1 MTPELEA
8 RINNF
13 MGGKSSFLPEQP
25 PATPLSPPMDIGQ
38 SIDDISQSLS
48 EFAPYGSG
56 KTVDYMVSNSATVPN
71 QENTMQVFREVIKR
85 VGLPAENIKE
95 AKAIFDYQV
104 RQSGLNFATEQLLK
118 RFGQMSQSEDTLA
131 QDPRNS
137 RVSSMAEMASG
148 TVPFTPESGVLYRG
162 PEDAPTNQEMIDR
175 FEAEMA
181 RRGRNTGQGSVATGA
196 RVLSQNFQEGGEVE
210 QMMMMA
216 EGDPNA
222 ELAAAIDGLMVEQA
236 MTDDPEEQAMFA
248 SMSENIMGAA
258 NAPLSAEAQMIA
270 AEGRGR
276 DTTLAHLTPGEV
288 VLPVAAMQDST
299 FETAVENRF
308 NEIGLDP
315 EQYVVGAGIA
325 SLNPVTGLEEFGA
338 FKKVGK
344 FLKKA
349 VKVVAPIAMLI
360 PGVGTAVGA
369 ALGGIGG
376 LAAKI
381 PVIGKTLGNIGS
393 TVAGGIAGLGIPGV
407 SPIAGGA
414 LEGSSD
420 FTGTLMGGLRNPL
433 AGGVFGGRGSTYAG
447 ADQGDLL
454 NRFLR
459 GGGQQQ
465 GGGGGEV
472 PQAAQQYTD
481 AQKRQL
487 LIEKGGM
494 KADTVDAMS
503 QTSGMLDVLFTSKF
517 PDAAGTATDAEL
529 DEFNRGGRFPGGVFG
544 PNSFADKIL
553 NIDPSKGTGP
563 LSFLRGGGDGEGI
576 SGLLG
581 GDMGKLALGGGAA
594 YMLAKLAMDEAKKDK
609 GVPKTPLTMM
619 DSSGRYNIA
628 AEVARQQGRAA
639 PNPVEYGL
647 LPRGTLPELSGGS
660 RTPAGPAVVSQYY
673 DPDMPQYDPAQIE
686 QIPVRGAANGGAI
699 YPMAYANGGN
709 VAMEDFERMN
719 GGISGPGTETSDDVP
734 AMLSD
739 GEFVMTGQA
748 VRGAGSFDMSQGQ
761 DGILTLTPSGAPD
774 RQKGTDVMYAMMNM
788 FEGVA

>member
-13 MGGKSSFLPEQP
+13 MG
-25 PATPLSPPMDIGQ
+25 A
-38 SIDDISQSLS
+38 
-48 EFAPYGSG
+48 
-56 KTVDYMVSNSATVPN
+56 
-71 QENTMQVFREVIKR
+71 
-85 VGLPAENIKE
+85 
-95 AKAIFDYQV
+95 
-104 RQSGLNFATEQLLK
+104 
-118 RFGQMSQSEDTLA
+118 
-131 QDPRNS
+131 
-137 RVSSMAEMASG
+137 
-148 TVPFTPESGVLYRG
+148 
-162 PEDAPTNQEMIDR
+162 
-175 FEAEMA
+175 
-181 RRGRNTGQGSVATGA
+181 GSV
-196 RVLSQNFQEGGEVE
+196 SDMDMMPQSFQEGGEVE

-222 ELAAAIDGLMVEQA
+222 ELAAAIDGLMAEQA
-236 MTDDPEEQAMFA
+236 MTDDPTEQAMFE
-248 SMSENIMGAA
+248 SMAENVMDAA

-288 VLPVAAMQDST
+288 VLPVAAMQDSA

-325 SLNPVTGLEEFGA
+325 SLNPVTGLEEFGF
-338 FKKVGK
+338 FKKAGK

-414 LEGSSD
+414 LEGASD
-420 FTGTLMGGLRNPL
+420 FVGTLGQAVRNPL
-433 AGGVFGGRGSTYAG
+433 AGGVFGAKGSTYAG
-447 ADQGDLL
+447 ADQGDIL
-454 NRFLR
+454 NRIFRPGTTELEVTGSGIPITERGNASFDVLTQQKMLQELQREGMTQEQFDQLGNSGMSIQQIYSTFL
-459 GGGQQQ
+459 GGAGAAGQQGQ
-465 GGGGGEV
+465 GASETGIFGG
-472 PQAAQQYTD
+472 T
-481 AQKRQL
+481 
-487 LIEKGGM
+487 
-494 KADTVDAMS
+494 
-503 QTSGMLDVLFTSKF
+503 
-517 PDAAGTATDAEL
+517 
-529 DEFNRGGRFPGGVFG
+529 FG
-544 PNSFADKIL
+544 PKL
-553 NIDPSKGTGP
+553 RKM
-563 LSFLRGGGDGEGI
+563 FLGDGGGEGI

-594 YMLAKLAMDEAKKDK
+594 YMLGKLAMDEAKKDK

-647 LPRGTLPELSGGS
+647 LPRGTFPEMSGGS

>member
-13 MGGKSSFLPEQP
+13 MGGRSSYLPEQP
-25 PATPLSPPMDIGQ
+25 PATPLSPPENIGQ
-38 SIDDISQSLS
+38 SIDEISESLS

-71 QENTMQVFREVIKR
+71 QENTMQVFRSVAKM
-85 VGLPAENIKE
+85 VGLPAQNMQE
-95 AKAIFDYQV
+95 AKEIFDYEV
-104 RQSGLNFATEQLLK
+104 RQGGLDFATEQLVK
-118 RFGQMSQSEDTLA
+118 RFGQMSQSENTLA
-131 QDPRNS
+131 QDPRDY
-137 RVSSMAEMASG
+137 RVSSMEEMVSG
-148 TVPFTPESGVLYRG
+148 TEPFVPESGVLYRG
-162 PEDAPTNQEMIDR
+162 PEDDPTSQEMIDR

-181 RRGRNTGQGSVATGA
+181 RRGRDTGQGSVATGA
-196 RVLSQNFQEGGEVE
+196 DVLTQNFQEGGEVE

-222 ELAAAIDGLMVEQA
+222 ELAAAIDGLMAEQA
-236 MTDDPEEQAMFA
+236 MTDDPTEQAMFE
-248 SMSENIMGAA
+248 SMAENVMDAA
-258 NAPLSAEAQMIA
+258 NAPMADMVQMIA
-270 AEGRGR
+270 AEGRGE
-276 DTTLAHLTPGEV
+276 DTALAHLTPGEV
-288 VLPVAAMQDST
+288 VLPVAAMQDPD

-325 SLNPVTGLEEFGA
+325 SLNPMTGLEEFGF

-376 LAAKI
+376 LAGKAASA
-381 PVIGKTLGNIGS
+381 VIGKGATSAIGS
-393 TVAGGIAGLGIPGV
+393 ALSTGLKGVASLGIPGV

-414 LEGSSD
+414 SAGS
-420 FTGTLMGGLRNPL
+420 FTAPFAGGFKPF
-433 AGGVFGGRGSTYAG
+433 AGGVFGKPGSEFYG

-459 GGGQQQ
+459 SGGQQQ
-465 GGGGGEV
+465 GGGPQSGPVGEEETIESV
-472 PQAAQQYTD
+472 EFLNSYIDQNPASAEEIEALRKQGYGPVQIAREIQSQQ
-481 AQKRQL
+481 
-487 LIEKGGM
+487 GGM
-494 KADTVDAMS
+494 
-503 QTSGMLDVLFTSKF
+503 
-517 PDAAGTATDAEL
+517 
-529 DEFNRGGRFPGGVFG
+529 FPGGLFG
-544 PNSFADKIL
+544 PDSFADKIL
-553 NIDPSKGTGP
+553 NIDPNKGTGP
-563 LSFLRGGGDGEGI
+563 LSFLKGDGEGI
-576 SGLLG
+576 LGLKG
-581 GDMGKLALGGGAA
+581 GDLGKLGLAGGAA
-594 YMLAKLAMDEAKKDK
+594 YMLGKLAMDEAKKDR
-609 GVPKTPLTMM
+609 GVPKVPLTMM

-628 AEVARQQGRAA
+628 AEVARQQGMAA

-647 LPRGTLPELSGGS
+647 LPRGTFPEMSGGS
-660 RTPAGPAVVSQYY
+660 RTPAGPAMVSQYY
-673 DPDMPQYDPAQIE
+673 DPDTPQYDPRDIE
-686 QIPVRGAANGGAI
+686 QQPPIQVANGGAI
-699 YPMAYANGGN
+699 YPMAYADGGN

-719 GGISGPGTETSDDVP
+719 GSINGPGTETSDDVP

-739 GEFVMTGQA
+739 GEFVMTGRA

-774 RQKGTDVMYAMMNM
+774 RQKGTDVMYEMMNM
-788 FEGVA
+788 FEGVV

>member
-13 MGGKSSFLPEQP
+13 MGGRSSYLPEQP
-25 PATPLSPPMDIGQ
+25 PATPLSPPENIGQ
-38 SIDDISQSLS
+38 SIDEISESLS

-71 QENTMQVFREVIKR
+71 QENTMQVFRSVAQM
-85 VGLPAENIKE
+85 VGLPAQNMQE
-95 AKAIFDYQV
+95 AKEIFDYEV
-104 RQSGLNFATEQLLK
+104 RQGGLDFAAEQLVK
-118 RFGQMSQSEDTLA
+118 RFGQMSMSEPYLA
-131 QDPRNS
+131 QDPRDYL
-137 RVSSMAEMASG
+137 VSSMSEMVSG
-148 TVPFTPESGVLYRG
+148 TEPFAPESGVLYRG
-162 PEDAPTNQEMIDR
+162 PEDAPTSQEMIDR

-181 RRGRNTGQGSVATGA
+181 RRGRDTGQGSVATGA
-196 RVLSQNFQEGGEVE
+196 DVLTQSFQEGGEVE
-210 QMMMMA
+210 PMMMMS

-222 ELAAAIDGLMVEQA
+222 ELAAAIDGLMAEQA
-236 MTDDPEEQAMFA
+236 MTEDPEEQAMFESIA
-248 SMSENIMGAA
+248 GNVMDAA
-258 NAPLSAEAQMIA
+258 NAPMADMVQMIA
-270 AEGRGR
+270 AEGRGG

-288 VLPVAAMQDST
+288 VLPVAAMQDPD

-325 SLNPVTGLEEFGA
+325 SLNPMTGLEEFGF

-349 VKVVAPIAMLI
+349 VKFVAPIAMLV
-360 PGVGTAVGA
+360 PGVGTAIGA

-376 LAAKI
+376 LAGKAASA
-381 PVIGKTLGNIGS
+381 VIGKGATSAIGGALS
-393 TVAGGIAGLGIPGV
+393 TGLKGVASLGIPGV

-414 LEGSSD
+414 LEGSAD
-420 FTGTLMGGLRNPL
+420 FVGTLGDAVRNPL
-433 AGGVFGGRGSTYAG
+433 AGGVFGARGSTYAG
-447 ADQGDLL
+447 ANPNQGDLL

-465 GGGGGEV
+465 GSGPLTQEQKIQRALDEGYTEV
-472 PQAAQQYTD
+472 DIATYGPDALLENLGIDVSGTGQPESQQ
-481 AQKRQL
+481 
-487 LIEKGGM
+487 GGM
-494 KADTVDAMS
+494 
-503 QTSGMLDVLFTSKF
+503 
-517 PDAAGTATDAEL
+517 
-529 DEFNRGGRFPGGVFG
+529 FPGGLLG
-544 PNSFADKIL
+544 PDSFADKIL
-553 NIDPSKGTGP
+553 NIDPNKGTGP
-563 LSFLRGGGDGEGI
+563 LSFLRGDGKGILGLKGGD
-576 SGLLG
+576 L
-581 GDMGKLALGGGAA
+581 GKLGLAGGAA
-594 YMLAKLAMDEAKKDK
+594 YMLGKLAMEEAKKDR
-609 GVPKTPLTMM
+609 GVPKVPLTMM
-619 DSSGRYNIA
+619 ASSGRYNIA
-628 AEVARQQGRAA
+628 AEVARQQGMAA

-647 LPRGTLPELSGGS
+647 LPTGTFPEMSGGS
-660 RTPAGPAVVSQYY
+660 RTPAGPAMVSQYY
-673 DPDMPQYDPAQIE
+673 DPDTPQYDPRDIE
-686 QIPVRGAANGGAI
+686 QQPPIQVANGGAI
-699 YPMAYANGGN
+699 YPMAYADGGD

-719 GGISGPGTETSDDVP
+719 GSINGPGTETSDDVP